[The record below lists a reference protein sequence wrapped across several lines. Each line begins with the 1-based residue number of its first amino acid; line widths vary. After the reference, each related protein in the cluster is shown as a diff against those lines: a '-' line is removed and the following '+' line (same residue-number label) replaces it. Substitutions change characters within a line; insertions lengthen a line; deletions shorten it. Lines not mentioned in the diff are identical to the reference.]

1 MSSVGNYHIEAQ
13 PVWPARTLHRLAANI
28 GPKSALKDEHR
39 LIQEPAVALSW
50 R

>member
-1 MSSVGNYHIEAQ
+1 MASSDAT
-13 PVWPARTLHRLAANI
+13 PFAANI
-28 GPKSALKDEHR
+28 GPKSALKDERR